1 MCSIKESGGTSLN
14 MAMEYRYGLMGQ
26 NMKAN
31 GSKVKPMEMENSIN
45 RMEKFM
51 KDSLHMTREMAKGL
65 R

>member
-1 MCSIKESGGTSLN
+1 